1 MITKNS
7 PIEERVLHVAKYAC
21 HDGSVKHWRL
31 DTTDRAINDGWCS
44 EEEAEEFE
52 NIAQKMKGKTK

>member
-1 MITKNS
+1 MITKKS
-7 PIEERVLHVAKYAC
+7 SIEERVLHVADYAC
-21 HDGSVKHWRL
+21 HKGSVKYWRS

-52 NIAQKMKGKTK
+52 RIAQKLKTNK